1 MKVKSKGT
9 GNREQG
15 TERKAKPKMTAAKK
29 AVDYLIAAGLTTEA
43 ICRLRDKGYFDAP
56 ASSKRHLAHEG
67 GLCEHSI
74 NVTERLLELGVFQED
89 ISAFRVGMLHDL
101 VKMYNYK
108 VVKSQYGRIINIS
121 RDAAPYPGHGAAS
134 VQIAQE
140 LGIQLTPEEAV
151 AITWHMGAFGMDVN
165 GDTMKSYKAAVK
177 RFPRAVILTHA
188 ADFLASIEEEEGGA
202 K

>member
-1 MKVKSKGT
+1 MKEK
-9 GNREQG
+9 
-15 TERKAKPKMTAAKK
+15 KAKVEEKKVGRPHPKMTAKNA
-29 AVDYLIAAGLTTEA
+29 AVDYLLSAGLTTQA
-43 ICRLRDKGYFDAP
+43 ISRLREKGYFEAP

-74 NVTERLLELGVFQED
+74 NVVDRLLELGVFRED
-89 ISAFRVGMLHDL
+89 ITAVRVGILHDL

-108 VVKSQYGRIINIS
+108 VVKSQYGRVINIS

-134 VQIAQE
+134 VQIANE
-140 LGIQLTPEEAV
+140 LGISLTPEEAA

-165 GDTMKSYKAAVK
+165 GDTIKSYKAAVK

-188 ADFLASIEEEEGGA
+188 ADFLASIEEEGGA

>member
-1 MKVKSKGT
+1 MSKT
-9 GNREQG
+9 
-15 TERKAKPKMTAAKK
+15 KAKLKVAKLK
-29 AVDYLIAAGLTTEA
+29 NGMMAGSAAVDYLLSAGFTTNA
-43 ICRLRDKGYFDAP
+43 INRLRDKGYFEAP
-56 ASSKRHLAHEG
+56 ASSKRHLAYEG

-74 NVTERLLELGVFQED
+74 NVVDRLLELGVFREE
-89 ISAFRVGMLHDL
+89 ISAYRVGMLHDL

-134 VQIAQE
+134 VQIANE
-140 LGIQLTPEEAV
+140 LGISLTPEETA
-151 AITWHMGAFGMDVN
+151 AITWHMGVFGMDVN